1 MGQAVATYPGTRP
14 RTIRMVWVTFAWGS
28 CFVVIGW
35 GLRYAPVLWFA
46 ALRALVAGAAVVA
59 LAARQHRR
67 LPRSVRTWAWIGV
80 YGVVDVAAVLGAMF
94 AGAAGGSKGSAAVLS
109 NAQPLLILLP
119 AWWLYGER
127 PTRGTAGALVL
138 GLAGLAVVASADGS
152 GSGVAAAVAATGG
165 TLLAR
170 RMAGIEVL
178 VATGWHLL
186 VGGAALVLVAS
197 ALEGTPG
204 IAWTSG
210 FVGALL
216 FLGLVGTAATSVAW
230 LTEARRARL
239 DQLTAWTLAVPA
251 VGLVLAT
258 ALLGERPSVR
268 TVVGLLVVLVALGV
282 TQRTGA
288 AQTVSAPHA
297 HGAAS
302 PPPMPGRS

>member
-1 MGQAVATYPGTRP
+1 
-14 RTIRMVWVTFAWGS
+14 MVLVTVAWGA

-46 ALRALVAGAAVVA
+46 ALRALVAGAAVVGVA
-59 LAARQHRR
+59 VVQRRPMSRSARAWGWLA
-67 LPRSVRTWAWIGV
+67 V
-80 YGVVDVAAVLGAMF
+80 YGIVDVAAVLGAMF
-94 AGAAGGSKGSAAVLS
+94 AAAAGGAKGSAAVLS
-109 NAQPLLILLP
+109 NAQPILILLP

-127 PTRGTAGALVL
+127 PSGSRAGAGVL
-138 GLAGLAVVASADGS
+138 GLAGLAIVASADGA
-152 GSGVAAAVAATGG
+152 GPGVWLALAAAAAATGG

-170 RMAGIEVL
+170 RVAGIDVL

-186 VGGAALVLVAS
+186 IGGAALVLTAS
-197 ALEGTPG
+197 VLEGAPR

-216 FLGLVGTAATSVAW
+216 FLGLIGTAATSVAW
-230 LTEARRARL
+230 LAEARRARL

-258 ALLGERPSVR
+258 VLLGDRPSVR
-268 TVVGLLVVLVALGV
+268 TFVGLAIVLVALGI
-282 TQRTGA
+282 TQRTGP
-288 AQTVSAPHA
+288 THA

-302 PPPMPGRS
+302 PPPVSARS